1 MNFVNKL
8 TLIQMIKIS
17 EVTILKINNFT
28 IQLDKSFI
36 IIFITLVVLC
46 LIIVITDGFFN
57 MVPGQMG

>member
-46 LIIVITDGFFN
+46 LIIVITDGIFN